1 MRKFICIGLFLAVTA
16 CEDGGLSIAGNF
28 GSDECNARSQR
39 GLIGGPIED
48 MAAVSAAAP
57 KVRFIRPGDAV
68 TMDVQPDR
76 LNIRLDENGV
86 VQEVYCG

>member
-1 MRKFICIGLFLAVTA
+1 MRKLIFLGLVLTLGA
-16 CEDGGLSIAGNF
+16 CESGGFSISQNF

-68 TMDVQPDR
+68 TMDEQPDR
-76 LNIRLDENGV
+76 LNIRLDENGN

>member
-1 MRKFICIGLFLAVTA
+1 MRKLIFIGLVLALGA
-16 CEDGGLSIAGNF
+16 CESGSAGISQGL
-28 GSDECNARSQR
+28 GSDECSARSQR

-68 TMDVQPDR
+68 TMDEQPDR
-76 LNIRLDENGV
+76 LNIRLDEDGV